1 MHGSESVITVAG
13 LTAFLLP
20 RWRRRRGA
28 AAPSPS
34 QAHFRASGSPRSEGD
49 RSGGRVPALQFL
61 QCHSPACPGDP
72 CSLCA
77 GEACRSCIRARTAMP
92 GAAMRRQSF
101 QRRFAMPDRQVDLS
115 RLEGNALARWYRR
128 SPQEIEQER
137 LGARNQAYDAF
148 FTPTRLG
155 QVDRPAAANSSA
167 PNGVADCIGCH
178 GRIPPP
184 FSFPFP
190 IDGFPIFREGSS
202 RPPSKPPGRDRKQCD
217 LQYASDTDI
226 CVGQIDEKS
235 KAVCH
240 ESAADRLAHCL
251 RYGEVDIPALKTFP
265 GGRRKWR

>member
-1 MHGSESVITVAG
+1 
-13 LTAFLLP
+13 
-20 RWRRRRGA
+20 
-28 AAPSPS
+28 
-34 QAHFRASGSPRSEGD
+34 
-49 RSGGRVPALQFL
+49 
-61 QCHSPACPGDP
+61 
-72 CSLCA
+72 
-77 GEACRSCIRARTAMP
+77 
-92 GAAMRRQSF
+92 
-101 QRRFAMPDRQVDLS
+101 MPDRQVDPA
-115 RLEGNALARWYRR
+115 RLEGHALARWYRR

-202 RPPSKPPGRDRKQCD
+202 RPPSKPPERDRKQCD